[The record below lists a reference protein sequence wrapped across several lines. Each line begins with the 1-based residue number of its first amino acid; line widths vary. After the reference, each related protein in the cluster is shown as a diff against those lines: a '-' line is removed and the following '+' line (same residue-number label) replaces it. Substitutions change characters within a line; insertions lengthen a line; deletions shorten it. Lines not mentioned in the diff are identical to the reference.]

1 MRHVERN
8 LLSVLLLA
16 CATQGRAAA
25 QQPSLA
31 PSSPSSTEGALF
43 LLLPVGAKGVAL
55 GRAMTA
61 MQGPES
67 VWWNPAGLAAVQ
79 HSRFVMIRGDQVTGT
94 ETAASLLFAKPGLGV
109 LGVSYLLLDEG
120 SQDVTDSDGNFQ
132 GTLTLRNHLA
142 ILSASTRL
150 LGHLDAGV
158 NLKMVQYRFSCR
170 GSCLAAGLDAGTV
183 ATTYAVDAGIQL
195 EPTHVFPLRVGVMV
209 AHMGPRLQVLNAA
222 QADPLPTRARVAV
235 AYDVLSSLT
244 RRQDLQGWVTVE
256 AQERVRNPGPMA
268 LYVGSELKAGLVDA
282 LYLRA
287 GYVVNDVDAES
298 GARVGLGLH
307 YQRFDLSIAKSL
319 AVSTLTGQTEPVHV
333 TFAVTF

>member
-1 MRHVERN
+1 MKLVERS

-16 CATQGRAAA
+16 CAMQGRAEA
-25 QQPSLA
+25 QGPSLA

-67 VWWNPAGLAAVQ
+67 VFWNPAGLAPVD
-79 HSRFVMIRGDQVTGT
+79 HSRFVMIRGDQVAGT
-94 ETAASLLFAKPGLGV
+94 ETAASLLFAKPGVGV

-120 SQDVTDSDGNFQ
+120 SQDLTDADGNVV
-132 GTLTLRNHLA
+132 GTISVRNHLA
-142 ILSASTRL
+142 VLSAATRL
-150 LGHLDAGV
+150 LGHLDVGV
-158 NLKMVQYRFSCR
+158 NLKMVQFRLSCR
-170 GSCLAAGLDAGTV
+170 GLCPEGGTV

-195 EPTHVFPLRVGVMV
+195 EPSHAFPLRVGAMV
-209 AHMGPRLQVLNAA
+209 AHMGPRFQVVNAA

-235 AYDVLSSLT
+235 AYNVLRSLT
-244 RRQDLQGWVTVE
+244 QRRDLQAWITTEV
-256 AQERVRNPGPMA
+256 QERVRNPGPMA
-268 LYVGSELKAGLVDA
+268 FYVGSELKAGVEDA

-307 YQRFDLSIAKSL
+307 YERFDLSIAKSL

-333 TFAVTF
+333 TFSVMF